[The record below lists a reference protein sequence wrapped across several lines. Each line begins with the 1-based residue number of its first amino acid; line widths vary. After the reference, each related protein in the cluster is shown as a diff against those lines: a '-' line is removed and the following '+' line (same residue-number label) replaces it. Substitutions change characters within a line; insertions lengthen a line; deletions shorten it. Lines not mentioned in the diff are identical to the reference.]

1 MTSAGNLFISDN
13 ENVTIIYEGSLPAT
27 PVSIAVTHMPDK
39 MEFHLDFC
47 GHVDQNFCPWPF
59 YKSINQI
66 TDISNGL
73 RGYQFSTMNFQY
85 GNQYNVI
92 YGVVSI
98 EYKYADGTVAAPR
111 VYDHIGY
118 DHYSYQSPEI
128 AGYIPSATDISG
140 DDDQS
145 VIEATV
151 VYSNEMYEVLYYVD
165 GKVVMKSLEFYGFT
179 IDVKPYDPSGIT
191 VDGWTTKD
199 ADIQDGKFVM
209 PNKQV
214 KLTNASM
221 SPSGLEREEDND
233 KERELGPLMATGVAA
248 VLIAAAGAVL
258 ILFARRS

>member
-1 MTSAGNLFISDN
+1 MRAFYNSSLKGHLFFFGP
-13 ENVTIIYEGSLPAT
+13 NVEYIGKDLWGGSG
-27 PVSIAVTHMPDK
+27 MPDK

-47 GHVDQNFCPWPF
+47 GHVDQQFCPWPF

-66 TDISNGL
+66 TDIPNGL

-98 EYKYADGTVAAPR
+98 EYKYADGTMAAPR
-111 VYDHIGY
+111 VYDHNGY

-151 VYSNEMYEVLYYVD
+151 VYSNEMYEVLYYLD
-165 GKVVMKSLEFYGFT
+165 GKVVMKSLEFYGYT
-179 IDVKPYDPSGIT
+179 IDVKPYEAGGIS
-191 VDGWTTKD
+191 
-199 ADIQDGKFVM
+199 ADDWSSTDVTIENGKFVM
-209 PNKQV
+209 PNKLV
-214 KLTNASM
+214 TLTD
-221 SPSGLEREEDND
+221 SPKGIIGPDSGDDGGGDDRMM
-233 KERELGPLMATGVAA
+233 PITAGVTAL
-248 VLIAAAGAVL
+248 VIIAAAAAL
-258 ILFARRS
+258 LLFARRH